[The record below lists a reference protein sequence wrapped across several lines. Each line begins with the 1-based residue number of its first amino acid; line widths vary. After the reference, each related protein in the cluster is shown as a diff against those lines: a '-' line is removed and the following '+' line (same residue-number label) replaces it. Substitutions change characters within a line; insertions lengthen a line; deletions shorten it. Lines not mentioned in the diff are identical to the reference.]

1 LAKLQV
7 QVQRDE
13 RDQPGLRGAM
23 MLDPGADRGV
33 AVEEVQGDPSAGGQ
47 VAEGDRA
54 RRP

>member
-7 QVQRDE
+7 QVQRD
-13 RDQPGLRGAM
+13 DQPGLRGAM